1 MRLLFSLVL
10 ALVVATPL
18 QVLAWGAGGQTF
30 GANKGFSRSTTS
42 QAVRNLTEGVATC
55 HKLGWAYR
63 YDCYSKTYGNVARD
77 LERNSAY
84 ADAAQALRD
93 VETRLN
99 ETIDRN
105 VDSSK
110 PEIRQQGQTYRAI
123 RKESVAQAKREFLS
137 ALDDAETKLLRS
149 PDDGDAHFARI
160 AQAINT
166 NKLLLRSALLG
177 APQAFRVA
185 GAMIYEQIAGLARS

>member
-10 ALVVATPL
+10 ALVAAMPASL
-18 QVLAWGAGGQTF
+18 FAWGDGGQIV
-30 GANKGFSRSTTS
+30 GANKGFSRSTTA

-55 HKLGWAYR
+55 HELGWTYR
-63 YDCYSKTYGNVARD
+63 YDCYSKTYGKVARD
-77 LERNSAY
+77 LERNPAY
-84 ADAAQALRD
+84 ADAAQALRE

-110 PEIRQQGQTYRAI
+110 PQIRQRGQTFRAI
-123 RKESVAQAKREFLS
+123 REESVPQAKREFLS

-166 NKLLLRSALLG
+166 NKVLLRSALLG
-177 APQAFRVA
+177 VPQMVRVA
-185 GAMIYEQIAGLARS
+185 GAMIADQITRLARS